1 MKQQTFAL
9 VDCNN
14 FYASCE
20 KLFRPDLANVP
31 VVVLSNNDG
40 CVVARSKE
48 AKDLGIK
55 MAVPL
60 YQVKDLLQRH
70 NIKTFSSNYALYAD
84 ISSRV
89 MRVLESL
96 APRVEVYSIDEAFLD
111 LTGVSS
117 IQSLEAFGQHVKQSV
132 LQWVGIHVC
141 VGIAPT
147 KTLAKLANHAAK
159 KYPATGGV
167 VDLSQRERQQ
177 KLLALT
183 PVNDIWGVGRRISK
197 RLEDMNIHSALD
209 LANSSPSKI
218 RRQFSVVLERTV
230 LELNGTACMALE
242 EQPAAKQQIVS
253 SRSFGTCVTE
263 LNQMHEAITQYA
275 SRAAEKLRA
284 ENQQAKVLTLFI
296 HTNPFKTGK
305 NHYSNSIT
313 GELAVPSSDT
323 RDFIK
328 LATQLLKRIWRDG
341 YRYNKAGIMLSDFYN
356 HGSCQPS
363 LFDPMSADTTTGNT
377 AASHFTSSAKSQQL
391 MAVLDDINQR
401 GLGRM
406 FLTGESLKSFWN
418 MKREYLSPSY
428 TTKWADIP
436 KVQ

>member
-96 APRVEVYSIDEAFLD
+96 APQVEVYSIDEAFLD

-177 KLLALT
+177 KLLAIT
-183 PVNDIWGVGRRISK
+183 PVTDVWGVGRRLGK
-197 RLEDMNIHSALD
+197 RLDMMGIKTALD
-209 LANSSPSKI
+209 LAKCVPATIRNS
-218 RRQFSVVLERTV
+218 FSIVLERTV
-230 LELNGTACMALE
+230 RELNGESCLDLE
-242 EQPAAKQQIVS
+242 ELPPTKQQIMC
-253 SRSFGTCVTE
+253 SRSFGSRITTFE
-263 LNQMHEAITQYA
+263 QMSEAIAQYTA
-275 SRAAEKLRA
+275 RAAEKLRQ
-284 ENQQAKVLTLFI
+284 ENQQDRK
-296 HTNPFKTGK
+296 
-305 NHYSNSIT
+305 
-313 GELAVPSSDT
+313 
-323 RDFIK
+323 
-328 LATQLLKRIWRDG
+328 
-341 YRYNKAGIMLSDFYN
+341 
-356 HGSCQPS
+356 
-363 LFDPMSADTTTGNT
+363 
-377 AASHFTSSAKSQQL
+377 
-391 MAVLDDINQR
+391 
-401 GLGRM
+401 
-406 FLTGESLKSFWN
+406 
-418 MKREYLSPSY
+418 
-428 TTKWADIP
+428 
-436 KVQ
+436 

>member
-1 MKQQTFAL
+1 MSHPTFAL

-48 AKDLGIK
+48 AKDFGIK

-111 LTGVSS
+111 LTGIES
-117 IQSLEAFGQHVKQSV
+117 INSLLTFGQQVKQSV
-132 LQWVGIHVC
+132 LQCVGIHVC

-167 VDLSQRERQQ
+167 VDLTARERQQ
-177 KLLALT
+177 KLLAIT
-183 PVNDIWGVGRRISK
+183 PVNDIWGVGRRITK
-197 RLEDMNIHSALD
+197 RLETMNIHTALD

-230 LELNGTACMALE
+230 LELNGTSCIELE
-242 EQPAAKQQIVS
+242 EIAPTKQQIIS
-253 SRSFGTCVTE
+253 SRSFGTGVTE
-263 LNQMHEAITQYA
+263 FNQMHEAIAQYT
-275 SRAAEKLRA
+275 SRATEKLRL
-284 ENQQAKVLTLFI
+284 EKQQAKVLTLFI
-296 HTNPFKTGK
+296 HTNPYNSGK
-305 NHYSNSIT
+305 KNYSNSVS
-313 GELAVPSSDT
+313 GELTVPSSDT

-341 YRYNKAGIMLSDFYN
+341 YSYNKGGVMLSDFYN
-356 HGSCQPS
+356 HGTYPLS
-363 LFDPMSADTTTGNT
+363 LFDNINENNPAVE
-377 AASHFTSSAKSQQL
+377 HFTARETSQQL
-391 MAVLDDINQR
+391 MAVLDEINQR
-401 GLGRM
+401 GLGRL
-406 FLTGESLKSFWN
+406 FLTGEHLKHSWN
-418 MKREYLSPSY
+418 MKQEYLSPAY
-428 TTKWADIP
+428 TTRWSDLP
-436 KVQ
+436 KVK

>member
-48 AKDLGIK
+48 AKELGIK

-60 YQVKDLLQRH
+60 YQVKDLIQQH
-70 NIKTFSSNYALYAD
+70 KIKTFSSNYALYAD

-89 MRVLESL
+89 MRILENL

-111 LTGVSS
+111 LTGIES
-117 IQSLEAFGQHVKQSV
+117 INSLLTFGQQVKQSV
-132 LQWVGIHVC
+132 LQCVGIHVC

-167 VDLSQRERQQ
+167 VDLTARERQQ
-177 KLLALT
+177 KLLAIT
-183 PVNDIWGVGRRISK
+183 PVNDIWGVGRRITK
-197 RLEDMNIHSALD
+197 RLESMNIHTALD

-230 LELNGTACMALE
+230 LELNGTSCIELE
-242 EQPAAKQQIVS
+242 EVAPTKQQIIS
-253 SRSFGTCVTE
+253 SRSFGSGVTDF
-263 LNQMHEAITQYA
+263 NQMHEAIAQYT
-275 SRAAEKLRA
+275 SRATEKLRL
-284 ENQQAKVLTLFI
+284 EKQQAKTLTLFI
-296 HTNPFKTGK
+296 HTNPYNCGK
-305 NHYSNSIT
+305 KNYSNSVS
-313 GELAVPSSDT
+313 GELTVPSSDT
-323 RDFIK
+323 RDFVK
-328 LATQLLKRIWRDG
+328 LATHLLNRIWRDG
-341 YRYNKAGIMLSDFYN
+341 YSYNKGGVMLSDFYH
-356 HGSCQPS
+356 HGTYPLS
-363 LFDPMSADTTTGNT
+363 LFEPTSTDSELFTTSET
-377 AASHFTSSAKSQQL
+377 SQQL
-391 MAVLDDINQR
+391 MAVLDEINQR
-401 GLGRM
+401 GLGRL
-406 FLTGESLKSFWN
+406 FLTGEHLKHAWN
-418 MKREYLSPSY
+418 MKQEYLSPAY
-428 TTKWADIP
+428 TTRWSDLP
-436 KVQ
+436 KVK